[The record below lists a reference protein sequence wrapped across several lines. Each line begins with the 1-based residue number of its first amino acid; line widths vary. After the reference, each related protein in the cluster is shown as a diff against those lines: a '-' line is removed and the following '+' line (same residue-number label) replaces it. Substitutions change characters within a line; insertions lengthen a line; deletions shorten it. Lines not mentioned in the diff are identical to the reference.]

1 MNMKWLFI
9 MLISMLPV
17 SELRGAIP
25 LALGVY
31 KMSPVEAF
39 FWAILGNIIPVIFIL
54 WLLDPFSRFLMKH
67 SEFCNNFFVWL
78 FKRTRS
84 RHSRKFKKWKSLA
97 LIVLVAI
104 PLPMTGAWT
113 GSIAAFIFGISYF
126 KALGLIFLGVV
137 IAGLIVTLASMGTLN
152 ILRV

>member
-1 MNMKWLFI
+1 
-9 MLISMLPV
+9 
-17 SELRGAIP
+17 
-25 LALGVY
+25 
-31 KMSPVEAF
+31 
-39 FWAILGNIIPVIFIL
+39 
-54 WLLDPFSRFLMKH
+54 
-67 SEFCNNFFVWL
+67 WL